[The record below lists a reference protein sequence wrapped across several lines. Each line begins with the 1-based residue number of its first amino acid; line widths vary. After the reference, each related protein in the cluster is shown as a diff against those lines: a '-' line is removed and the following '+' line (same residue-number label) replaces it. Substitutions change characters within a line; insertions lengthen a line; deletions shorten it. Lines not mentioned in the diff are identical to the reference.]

1 MAADNEDDTPVPAG
15 LTVAEMAQ
23 TIGITGHTL
32 RYYERAG
39 LIEPITRTTGG
50 QRRYQPANIDW
61 VRFLI
66 RLRETGMPIA
76 QMRHFA
82 ALRTQGEATID
93 DRLTLLAEHRRDVR
107 RQIARLREHE
117 QALAATITEYRQA
130 MTNAQDADTR

>member
-1 MAADNEDDTPVPAG
+1 MAANDEDDAPAAVG
-15 LTVAEMAQ
+15 LTVAEVAK

-50 QRRYQPANIDW
+50 QRRYQPADIDW
-61 VRFLI
+61 IRFLI

-82 ALRTQGEATID
+82 ALRAQGEATIG
-93 DRLTLLAEHRRDVR
+93 DRLTLLAEHRRGVR

-117 QALAATITEYRQA
+117 QALTITIAEYPHKA
-130 MTNAQDADTR
+130 TNTQDADAR

>member
-1 MAADNEDDTPVPAG
+1 MAADNEGDAPAPVG
-15 LTVAEMAQ
+15 LTVAEMAE

-50 QRRYQPANIDW
+50 QRRYQPADIDW
-61 VRFLI
+61 IRFLI

-82 ALRTQGEATID
+82 ALRAQGEAAIG
-93 DRLTLLAEHRRDVR
+93 DRLALLAEHRRDVR
-107 RQIARLREHE
+107 RQIARLREQE
-117 QALAATITEYRQA
+117 QALAVTIAECRRA
-130 MTNAQDADTR
+130 MTDAPDTVAQ